1 MPATKKT
8 IPTEKSRTHNK
19 IGAIAKKRAS
29 KKEITPTTS
38 AHTERTGKKKL
49 PEVQDT
55 KLKLRIK
62 LKAYDHKIIDN
73 SAKQIIDI
81 ANRYGAEVLG
91 PVPLPTDI
99 LKYTVNRSSFVHKN
113 AREQF
118 EMRVHKRIIDILNPN
133 QEIIESLRDLNL
145 PSGVDI
151 TIKI

>member
-8 IPTEKSRTHNK
+8 TILKEDV
-19 IGAIAKKRAS
+19 GAPVRKRAAKKEEA
-29 KKEITPTTS
+29 
-38 AHTERTGKKKL
+38 AKKKL

-73 SAKQIIDI
+73 SARQIIDI

-91 PVPLPTDI
+91 PVPLPTEI
-99 LKYTVNRSSFVHKN
+99 LKYTVNRSSFIHKN

>member
-1 MPATKKT
+1 MPVTKKPTTKKT
-8 IPTEKSRTHNK
+8 VKKADKVEKAEAQNV
-19 IGAIAKKRAS
+19 G
-29 KKEITPTTS
+29 
-38 AHTERTGKKKL
+38 
-49 PEVQDT
+49 
-55 KLKLRIK
+55 LKLRIK

-81 ANRYGAEVLG
+81 ANRFGAEVVG
-91 PVPLPTDI
+91 PVPLPTEI

-118 EMRVHKRIIDILNPN
+118 EMRVHKRVIDIINPN
-133 QEIIESLRDLNL
+133 QEIIEALRDLNL